1 MDTLK
6 RTDLQQLIETDG
18 KWHVSIYIPTHH
30 AGSEQQQDPI
40 RLKNMLAQAEKQLLG
55 YGVRRPD
62 VQEMIRPAEDLL
74 VDRDFWQYQGEG
86 LAVFLSKDTSRI
98 YRLPDRFEET
108 ITVGKSFDVKPLL
121 PLVNGNSE
129 FYILALSQNQT
140 RLFRASRDNLSEVE
154 LKDVP
159 TNMGQALRID
169 DPQKNLGFQTS
180 TANSGGTGSERPALY
195 YGQGVEDDKKDLLRR
210 YFQVLDQGLTRQL
223 EDESA
228 PMVLAG
234 VDYLLPIYREVS
246 TYRNLLDEGLVG
258 SPDREDLN
266 EMRAL
271 AWKVVEPIF
280 MKNQQEAIDRFL
292 ELHGQQN
299 GLATSDLD
307 TAVKAAIAGRV
318 ETLIVPLGIHKWGRY
333 DPAADSVIFEPKPTP
348 ENEDMLNFAAVQTL
362 LNSGNVYA
370 VPMEQF
376 PKKGDVAAILRY
388 AI

>member
-18 KWHVSIYIPTHH
+18 EWHVSIYIPTHH
-30 AGSEQQQDPI
+30 AGSEQQQNPI
-40 RLKNMLAQAEKQLLG
+40 RLKNMLAQAEKQLLR

-86 LAVFLSKDTSRI
+86 LAVFLSKEASRI
-98 YRLPDRFEET
+98 YRLPNRFEET

-121 PLVNGNSE
+121 PLVNENSE

-140 RLFRASRDNLSEVE
+140 RLFRASRETLSEVE

-180 TANSGGTGSERPALY
+180 TANSGGTGSERPAIH
-195 YGQGVEDDKKDLLRR
+195 YGQGVEDDKKELIRR

-266 EMRAL
+266 EMREL

-280 MKNQQEAIDRFL
+280 LRNQQQAIDRFL

-299 GLATSDLD
+299 GLASSDLD
-307 TAVKAAIAGRV
+307 TTVKAAIAGRV
-318 ETLIVPLGIHKWGRY
+318 ETLIVPLGVQKWGRY
-333 DPAADSVIFEPKPTP
+333 DPAADSVIFDTEPTP
-348 ENEDMLNFAAVQTL
+348 ENEDMLNFAAVQTI

-376 PKKGDVAAILRY
+376 PKKGDVAAIFRY

>member
-1 MDTLK
+1 
-6 RTDLQQLIETDG
+6 
-18 KWHVSIYIPTHH
+18 
-30 AGSEQQQDPI
+30 
-40 RLKNMLAQAEKQLLG
+40 
-55 YGVRRPD
+55 
-62 VQEMIRPAEDLL
+62 
-74 VDRDFWQYQGEG
+74 
-86 LAVFLSKDTSRI
+86 
-98 YRLPDRFEET
+98 
-108 ITVGKSFDVKPLL
+108 VGKSFDVKPLL
-121 PLVNGNSE
+121 PVVNRNGE

-140 RLFRASRDNLSEVE
+140 RLFRASKDTLSEVQ

-180 TANSGGTGSERPALY
+180 TANSGGTGSERPAIH
-195 YGQGVEDDKKDLLRR
+195 YGQGVEDDKKELIRR

-266 EMRAL
+266 EMREL

-280 MKNQQEAIDRFL
+280 MRNQQEAIDRFL

-299 GLATSDLD
+299 GLASSDLD

-318 ETLIVPLGIHKWGRY
+318 ETLIVPLGVQKWGRY
-333 DPAADSVIFEPKPTP
+333 DPAADSVIFDTKPTP
-348 ENEDMLNFAAVQTL
+348 ENEDMLNFAAVQTM

-376 PKKGDVAAILRY
+376 PKKGDVAAIFRY